1 MKSFKSNKIV
11 SALLVGV
18 IASSVS
24 ISAYAWSDREQGA
37 LLGLV
42 IGAVAG
48 SHVEQNN
55 QRNNQSGRRYDQP
68 STVYIQTQPAPVYVQ
83 PRCGYDIQ
91 CTPVC
96 VHEPLYNQWN
106 QLMAYQ
112 LICR

>member
-1 MKSFKSNKIV
+1 MKKLIIAV
-11 SALLVGV
+11 A
-18 IASSVS
+18 ASSVITS
-24 ISAYAWSDREQGA
+24 TFAWGDTERAA
-37 LLGLV
+37 LTGLV

-55 QRNNQSGRRYDQP
+55 QRNNQTGRRYDQP

-96 VHEPLYNQWN
+96 VREPLYNQWN

-112 LICR
+112 LVCR

>member
-1 MKSFKSNKIV
+1 MSSMKKLIIAV
-11 SALLVGV
+11 A
-18 IASSVS
+18 ASSV
-24 ISAYAWSDREQGA
+24 ITSAFAWGDREQGA

-48 SHVEQNN
+48 SQAEQNH
-55 QRNNQSGRRYDQP
+55 QRDRQSDRRYDQP

-83 PRCGYDIQ
+83 PRCGYNIQ

-96 VHEPLYNQWN
+96 TQEPLYNQWN

>member
-1 MKSFKSNKIV
+1 MKFSMKNLIIAV
-11 SALLVGV
+11 AALSA
-18 IASSVS
+18 IT
-24 ISAYAWSDREQGA
+24 SAFAWGDTERAA
-37 LLGLV
+37 LTGLV

-83 PRCGYDIQ
+83 PRCGYNIQ